1 MTVNTW
7 LDHIPIWLM
16 FGGTIGLTLAVFEA
30 GYRTGR
36 VRRDSPNKEKE
47 GPVAGSVTATL
58 TLLALLLAFVFSF
71 AAGRFEER
79 RRVLIEE
86 ANNIGTCYLRTS
98 MIPEPHGAEARKLLV
113 EYVDTRLAAAQNED
127 DIGVS
132 VDRSLALQKGLWNP
146 ASAVAIKEQSSI
158 QIGLFVQSLNA
169 VIDSHSARLAS
180 SVRARLPGS
189 IWIVLYMLIVVS
201 FGGMGYQVGLCD
213 STRSPANVAAA
224 FAFATTLWLVIDLE
238 RPHQGLL
245 RVSQQPMIDLR
256 NSLTETSTPAGAPTS
271 REGR

>member
-16 FGGTIGLTLAVFEA
+16 FGGTIGVTMAAFEA
-30 GYRTGR
+30 GYRIGR
-36 VRRDSPNKEKE
+36 VRRNSPNKEKE

-58 TLLALLLAFVFSF
+58 TLSALLLAFVFSF
-71 AAGRFEER
+71 AAGRFEDR

-98 MIPEPHGAEARKLLV
+98 MLPEPHGAEARKLLV
-113 EYVDTRLAAAQNED
+113 EYVDTRLAAVQNVND
-127 DIGVS
+127 FGVS
-132 VDRSLALQKGLWNP
+132 VERSVALQKELWSH
-146 ASAVAIKEQSSI
+146 ASTAANKAQSSV

-169 VIDSHSARLAS
+169 VINSHSVRLAA
-180 SVRARLPGS
+180 SVRVRVPGPV
-189 IWIVLYMLIVVS
+189 WMVLYMLIVVS

-224 FAFATTLWLVIDLE
+224 FAFATTLWLIIDLE
-238 RPHQGLL
+238 RPHQGML
-245 RVSQQPMIDLR
+245 RVSQQPMIDLK
-256 NSLTETSTPAGAPTS
+256 NSLTESSMSFKP
-271 REGR
+271 RD